1 MSCPLAFLNRS
12 GSSTGAIAVVLVAS
26 LLSAGCETIKRGA
39 DAPPTSAP
47 AAGKPTTPAPYNLTG
62 YSAAFK
68 EGYADACA
76 TPRRS
81 NASRLKSD
89 TDYSMG
95 WTDGASACKAR

>member
-1 MSCPLAFLNRS
+1 MSCPLPIFYRS
-12 GSSTGAIAVVLVAS
+12 WNTTGAIAIVLTAS

-39 DAPPTSAP
+39 DAPRTSEPTV
-47 AAGKPTTPAPYNLTG
+47 GKPAPPAPYNLAG

-81 NASRLKSD
+81 NAARLKSD

-95 WTDGASACKAR
+95 WTDGSTACKAR

>member
-1 MSCPLAFLNRS
+1 MNRPLACSRAWS
-12 GSSTGAIAVVLVAS
+12 RTGVVTTVLLAS

-39 DAPPTSAP
+39 DTPRSSGT
-47 AAGKPTTPAPYNLTG
+47 AGKAAAPAPYNLTG
-62 YSAAFK
+62 YSASFK